1 MELDEL
7 YRELIVD
14 HYQNPRHFG
23 EVAGA
28 TAEAGLHN
36 PTCGD
41 QLHVGLRIEDGVVRD
56 AAFTG
61 HGCSISMASASML
74 TEMAVGRPV
83 DEARRVAED
92 FIAYL
97 TGGTETE
104 PPGDLKALVGVRKF
118 PARVKCATLAHY
130 AMKQALDGARPP
142 DAGTA
147 GVNAHATVK
156 GGTRHGHQG
165 D

>member
-23 EVAGA
+23 ELNQA
-28 TAEAGLHN
+28 TAEVGLKN

-41 QLHVGLRIEDGVVRD
+41 QLNLEVLVDDGIVRD

-74 TEMAVGRPV
+74 TEAVVGMPV
-83 DEARRVAED
+83 DEARRLAGEFVT
-92 FIAYL
+92 YL
-97 TGGTETE
+97 TGDTENE
-104 PPGDLKALVGVRKF
+104 PPGDLAALVGVRKF

-130 AMKQALDGARPP
+130 AMKQALAAEGA
-142 DAGTA
+142 
-147 GVNAHATVK
+147 
-156 GGTRHGHQG
+156 
-165 D
+165 